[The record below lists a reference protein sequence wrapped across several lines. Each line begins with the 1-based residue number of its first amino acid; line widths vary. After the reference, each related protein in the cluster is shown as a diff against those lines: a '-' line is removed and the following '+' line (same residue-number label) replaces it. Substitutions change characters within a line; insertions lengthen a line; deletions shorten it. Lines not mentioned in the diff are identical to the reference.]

1 MGAAVL
7 GHYRHDSAPLPEP
20 VVSPWLHGTK
30 PRQKVNAPPVIDV
43 MEACETE
50 ELPPLAG
57 GVLSQGEELRPVEE
71 KRLLTETG
79 GEKRPWEGVTV
90 HHAHRRP
97 SLPSRYT

>member
-43 MEACETE
+43 MEACETGE
-50 ELPPLAG
+50 FPP
-57 GVLSQGEELRPVEE
+57 SQ
-71 KRLLTETG
+71 
-79 GEKRPWEGVTV
+79 EG
-90 HHAHRRP
+90 
-97 SLPSRYT
+97 S